1 MMARLERGEGTVGK
15 LLQDDELHQNLNATL
30 KQLHDLLAQVK
41 SDPQKYL
48 RVKLSL
54 F

>member
-1 MMARLERGEGTVGK
+1 MARIERGEGTVGR

-30 KQLHDLLAQVK
+30 KELHELLAQVR
-41 SDPQKYL
+41 SDPRKYL